1 MEFKFPGYSLK
12 KVEVDDGG
20 KGVEVEKKL
29 DVRNTLIK
37 FGLDQTIG
45 AVVNVTLYIG
55 GTRWLRGVPVG
66 ECWDVVKEVGVQNPF
81 VPLDIQR

>member
-1 MEFKFPGYSLK
+1 MESKFPGYYLK

-29 DVRNTLIK
+29 DVKNTLIK

-45 AVVNVTLYIG
+45 AVVNVTSYIG
-55 GTRWLRGVPVG
+55 GTRWLRGVPIG
-66 ECWDVVKEVGVQNPF
+66 ECWNVVKEVC
-81 VPLDIQR
+81 IQPCYSPT